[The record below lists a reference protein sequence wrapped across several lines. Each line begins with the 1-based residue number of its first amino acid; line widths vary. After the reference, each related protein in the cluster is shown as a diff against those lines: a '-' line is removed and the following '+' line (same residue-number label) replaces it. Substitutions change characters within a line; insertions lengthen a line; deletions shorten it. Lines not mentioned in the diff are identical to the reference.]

1 MNGTSR
7 NLRILK
13 LDASGRLIRTDSAL
27 GMIADNALRSP
38 SRVALRL
45 GDADVTYGDLW
56 SASSSLRT
64 LIESSATDPARP
76 VALSIDKHDARL
88 FASMIAVLRCGRF
101 FVVLDRTY
109 PEARNR
115 LVLED
120 ADPSLLLSD
129 EGPGELPSMQD
140 LLYAAPV
147 GEELEPEPDPDTLAC
162 LVYTS
167 GSTGRPKGVMIPRG
181 GLAQIA
187 HIQGSHIGIEPG
199 TRMSMLSSPSVF
211 GGMRTIWGGLP
222 SGATICPFTVETE
235 GLERMAEWLRSER
248 IAILHCTPS
257 VLRHFGKSLPAD
269 ARFNSLRIV
278 IFGADR
284 VLAEDIALARS
295 LFQQDVRVWTG
306 LGASETG
313 TVSGRLVDP
322 SEALPE
328 GQMPLGPPVP
338 GREARLL
345 DEQGMP
351 VPEGET
357 GELVVEGK
365 DLALGYWRQPERS
378 AEVFGETGTPGRR
391 RYRTGD
397 LARVMPDG
405 SLMHMGRRDFMVKVR
420 GVRVDLGEVE
430 SVLAKS
436 AKVRECALRAFTGA
450 DEDTALVAFVQ
461 FRDAADLDAG
471 SRTPRAAPA
480 AGDAAAALR
489 RHGRL
494 AANRERQAR
503 PQGAARSPSRRPLRK
518 SPTFTTSIE
527 SRVAQIWSAVLDRKV
542 THRDTDFF
550 EAGGN
555 SLSAMR
561 VIVRVHSE
569 FARDLAPTALFRT
582 PRLADFALHRRRG
595 RAGCGTQVAG
605 TGQHAD
611 RGTAEP
617 GAEGA
622 VVHREAGR
630 AELDLQHLPRAA
642 AHRPGRHG
650 PDGGRHRC
658 AARPAR
664 GAAHHHPRGR
674 GRGPPEGA
682 GARWTLGAPLATPR
696 ARAGREASLRCRTR
710 CATKCASRSALPAEP
725 CGAHA

>member
-7 NLRILK
+7 NLRILR

-27 GMIADNALRSP
+27 GMIAENALRSP

-45 GDADVTYGDLW
+45 GDTDVTYGDLW

-269 ARFNSLRIV
+269 ARFNSLRVV

-313 TVSGRLVDP
+313 TVSGRLVD
-322 SEALPE
+322 SNEVLPE

-378 AEVFGETGTPGRR
+378 AEVFADTGTPGRR

-430 SVLAKS
+430 SVLAKC

-461 FRDAADLDAG
+461 FREAEDLDAV
-471 SRTPRAAPA
+471 REHLAQHLPPA
-480 AGDAAAALR
+480 M
-489 RHGRL
+489 
-494 AANRERQAR
+494 R
-503 PQGAARSPSRRPLRK
+503 PQRYVVMDDWPRTVSGKLDRK
-518 SPTFTTSIE
+518 ALKVPEPQATPDVTDLHDDIE
-527 SRVAQIWSAVLDRKV
+527 NRVAQIWSAVLDREV

-582 PRLADFALHRRRG
+582 PRLADFALL
-595 RAGCGTQVAG
+595 VA
-605 TGQHAD
+605 
-611 RGTAEP
+611 
-617 GAEGA
+617 
-622 VVHREAGR
+622 EA
-630 AELDLQHLPRAA
+630 APAA
-642 AHRPGRHG
+642 ARKSRAPDSTLTEGPLSPAQKALWFIEKLEGPSSTYNISLALRLTGTRRHG
-650 PDGGRHRC
+650 PSFGRDRC
-658 AARPAR
+658 AARPA
-664 GAAHHHPRGR
+664 
-674 GRGPPEGA
+674 
-682 GARWTLGAPLATPR
+682 
-696 ARAGREASLRCRTR
+696 
-710 CATKCASRSALPAEP
+710 
-725 CGAHA
+725 